1 MDGWSLLFAGS
12 AAIDI
17 ALALWVA
24 LRRGRGRRIGR
35 QGSLALALWIAKLW
49 LLVQVG
55 MDPFLGYLHVLWLD
69 LVLAVPTFGLALAAT
84 GRGRRHRAAGLA
96 GLALIMVGIWGS
108 FVAPERLKLERAE
121 VPLSAAR
128 AGEGLI
134 TVGVLADLQFVRVGA
149 YEREAVKRL
158 MATRPDVIVVPGDVH
173 QGSPEVL
180 REELPAIRALLGRLR
195 APGGVWFVEGDH
207 EDLAE
212 ARLITAGTRVR
223 VLDDEVVTVPVG
235 DRRLTIGGL
244 GLSYRGA
251 GAGALAVVSALERAP
266 GDGDVRLLL
275 AHRPDA
281 AFLLP
286 PRPRTDLVVAG
297 HTHGGQVAL
306 PFIGPLMAFTDVP
319 LAVAAGGLH
328 DLGAGRRIYVS
339 RGVGVERDQAPRV
352 RLNVPPEIS
361 LLTLR

>member
-1 MDGWSLLFAGS
+1 VSSWSLLFAGS
-12 AAIDI
+12 AAIDV

-35 QGSLALALWIAKLW
+35 QGGLALALWIAKLW

-69 LVLAVPTFGLALAAT
+69 LVLALPAFGLALAAT

-96 GLALIMVGIWGS
+96 GLALALLGVWGS
-108 FVAPERLKLERAE
+108 FLEPNRLLLERAS

-128 AGEGLI
+128 AGDGPI
-134 TVGVLADLQFVRVGA
+134 TVGVLADLQFSRVGA
-149 YEREAVKRL
+149 HEREAVDRL
-158 MATRPDVIVVPGDVH
+158 MALRPDVIVLPGDVH
-173 QGSPEVL
+173 QGSTELL
-180 REELPAIRALLGRLR
+180 REELPAIRELLGRLR

-207 EDLAE
+207 EDQAE
-212 ARLITAGTRVR
+212 ARLITDGTRVR
-223 VLDDEVVTVPVG
+223 VLDNEIATVPVG
-235 DRRLTIGGL
+235 DRRLTIGGI
-244 GLSYRGA
+244 GLRYRSA
-251 GAGALAVVSALERAP
+251 GARGVIARLERAP
-266 GDGDVRLLL
+266 GGGDVPLLL

-306 PFIGPLMAFTDVP
+306 PFVGPLMAFTDVP
-319 LAVAAGGLH
+319 LSVAAGGLH
-328 DLGAGRRIYVS
+328 DLGEARRIYVS
-339 RGVGVERDQAPRV
+339 RGVGVERGQAPRV

>member
-12 AAIDI
+12 AAIDVG
-17 ALALWVA
+17 LALWIG

-35 QGSLALALWIAKLW
+35 QGGLALALWIAKAW

-69 LVLAVPTFGLALAAT
+69 LVLAVPAFGLGLAAT

-96 GLALIMVGIWGS
+96 GLAFALVGVWGS
-108 FVAPERLKLERAE
+108 FVAPERLKLERE
-121 VPLSAAR
+121 SVPLSAAR
-128 AGEGLI
+128 AGDRPI
-134 TVGVLADLQFVRVGA
+134 TVGVLADLQFERVGA
-149 YEREAVKRL
+149 HEREAVDRL
-158 MATRPDVIVVPGDVH
+158 MALRPDVIVLPGDVH
-173 QGSPEVL
+173 QGSDELL
-180 REELPAIRALLGRLR
+180 REELPAIRELLGRLR

-212 ARLITAGTRVR
+212 ARLITAGTQVR
-223 VLDDEVVTVPVG
+223 VLDEEIATVPVR
-235 DRRLTIGGL
+235 DRRLSIGGI
-244 GLSYRGA
+244 GLRYRSA
-251 GAGALAVVSALERAP
+251 GAGAVVSRLERAP
-266 GDGDVRLLL
+266 GSGDVRLLL

-286 PRPRTDLVVAG
+286 PRPRTDLVLAG
-297 HTHGGQVAL
+297 HTHGGQVSL
-306 PFIGPLMAFTDVP
+306 PFVGPLLAFTDVP

-339 RGVGVERDQAPRV
+339 RGVGMERGQAPGV

>member
-1 MDGWSLLFAGS
+1 VDEWSLLFAGS
-12 AAIDI
+12 AAIDVG
-17 ALALWVA
+17 LALWIG
-24 LRRGRGRRIGR
+24 LRRGQGRRIGR
-35 QGSLALALWIAKLW
+35 QGGLALALWIAKAW

-69 LVLAVPTFGLALAAT
+69 LVLAVPAFGLGLAAT

-96 GLALIMVGIWGS
+96 GLAFALVGVWGS
-108 FVAPERLKLERAE
+108 FVAPERLKLERESVA
-121 VPLSAAR
+121 LSAAR
-128 AGEGLI
+128 AGDRPI
-134 TVGVLADLQFVRVGA
+134 TVGVLADLQFERVGE
-149 YEREAVKRL
+149 YEREAVERL
-158 MATRPDVIVVPGDVH
+158 MATKPDVIVMPGDVH

-180 REELPAIRALLGRLR
+180 REELPAIRALLGRLH

-212 ARLITAGTRVR
+212 ARRITAGTRVR
-223 VLDDEVVTVPVG
+223 VLDDEVVTVPID
-235 DRRLTIGGL
+235 DRRLTIGGV
-244 GLSYRGA
+244 GLNFGSVAA
-251 GAGALAVVSALERAP
+251 GGVISRLERAP
-266 GDGDVRLLL
+266 GSGDVRLLL

-281 AFLLP
+281 ALLLP

-306 PFIGPLMAFTDVP
+306 PLVGPLVAFTSVP
-319 LAVAAGGLH
+319 LSVAAGGLH
-328 DLGAGRRIYVS
+328 DLGDERRIYVS
-339 RGVGVERDQAPRV
+339 RGVGMQRGQAPGV

>member
-1 MDGWSLLFAGS
+1 MSSWSLLFAGS
-12 AAIDI
+12 AAIDV

-24 LRRGRGRRIGR
+24 LRRGRGRHIGR
-35 QGSLALALWIAKLW
+35 QGGLALALWIAKLW

-69 LVLAVPTFGLALAAT
+69 LVLALPAFGLALAAT

-96 GLALIMVGIWGS
+96 GLALALLGVWGS
-108 FVAPERLKLERAE
+108 FLEPNRLLLERAS

-128 AGEGLI
+128 AGDGPI
-134 TVGVLADLQFVRVGA
+134 TVGVLADLQFSRVGA
-149 YEREAVKRL
+149 HEREAVDRL
-158 MATRPDVIVVPGDVH
+158 MGTAPDVIVLPGDVH
-173 QGSPEVL
+173 QDTDEVL
-180 REELPAIRALLGRLR
+180 REELPAIRELLGRLR
-195 APGGVWFVEGDH
+195 APGGVWLVAGDH
-207 EDLAE
+207 EDQAE

-223 VLDDEVVTVPVG
+223 VLDDEVVTVPVRE
-235 DRRLTIGGL
+235 RRLTIGGI
-244 GLSYRGA
+244 GLRYRSA
-251 GAGALAVVSALERAP
+251 GPRAVVSRLERAP
-266 GDGDVRLLL
+266 GGTDVRLLL

-297 HTHGGQVAL
+297 HTHGGQIAL
-306 PFIGPLMAFTDVP
+306 PFVGPLEAFTDVP
-319 LAVAAGGLH
+319 LSVAAGGLH
-328 DLGAGRRIYVS
+328 DLGDARRIYVS
-339 RGVGVERDQAPRV
+339 RGVGMERGQAPRV

>member
-1 MDGWSLLFAGS
+1 MLFAGS
-12 AAIDI
+12 AATDV
-17 ALALWVA
+17 ALALWIA

-35 QGSLALALWIAKLW
+35 QGSLAVALWIAKLW
-49 LLVQVG
+49 VLVQVD

-69 LVLAVPTFGLALAAT
+69 LVLAVPAFGLGLAAT
-84 GRGRRHRAAGLA
+84 GRAKRHRAAGLA
-96 GLALIMVGIWGS
+96 ALVFALMGIWGS
-108 FVAPERLKLERAE
+108 FVAPNRLVLERTM

-128 AGEGLI
+128 AGDRPI
-134 TVGVLADLQFVRVGA
+134 TVGVLADLQFERVGA
-149 YEREAVKRL
+149 HEREAVDRL
-158 MATRPDVIVVPGDVH
+158 MALRPEVIVVPGDVH
-173 QGSPEVL
+173 QGSAQSL

-212 ARLITAGTRVR
+212 ALLITAGTRVR
-223 VLDDEVVTVPVG
+223 VLDEEIVTVPVG
-235 DRRLTIGGL
+235 DRRLTIGGV
-244 GLSYRGA
+244 GRRYRSPGA
-251 GAGALAVVSALERAP
+251 SAVVSRLERAP
-266 GDGDVRLLL
+266 GTGDVRLLL

-306 PFIGPLMAFTDVP
+306 PFVGPLMAFTDVP
-319 LAVAAGGLH
+319 LEVAAGGLH

-339 RGVGVERDQAPRV
+339 RGVGLERGQAPRV
-352 RLNVPPEIS
+352 RLNVAPEIS
-361 LLTLR
+361 LLTLD

>member
-1 MDGWSLLFAGS
+1 MSSWSLLFAGS
-12 AAIDI
+12 AVIDV
-17 ALALWVA
+17 ALALWIA

-35 QGSLALALWIAKLW
+35 QGGLALALWVAKLW

-69 LVLAVPTFGLALAAT
+69 LVLVGPAFGLALAAL

-96 GLALIMVGIWGS
+96 GLALALVGVWGS
-108 FVAPERLKLERAE
+108 FVEPDRLLLERE
-121 VPLSAAR
+121 SVPLSAAR
-128 AGEGLI
+128 AGEAPI
-134 TVGVLADLQFVRVGA
+134 TVGVLADLQFRRVGA
-149 YEREAVKRL
+149 HEREAVDRL
-158 MATRPDVIVVPGDVH
+158 MATAPDVIVVPGDVH
-173 QGSPEVL
+173 QDSVEVL
-180 REELPAIRALLGRLR
+180 REELPAIRELLGRLR
-195 APGGVWFVEGDH
+195 APGGVWFVTGDH
-207 EDLAE
+207 EDRAE
-212 ARLITAGTRVR
+212 ARLITAGTQVR
-223 VLDDEVVTVPVG
+223 LLDDEIATVPVG
-235 DRRLTIGGL
+235 DRRLTIGGIGL
-244 GLSYRGA
+244 GYRSTA
-251 GAGALAVVSALERAP
+251 ARAVVSRLERAP
-266 GDGDVRLLL
+266 GSADVRLLL

-286 PRPRTDLVVAG
+286 SRPRTDLVIAG
-297 HTHGGQVAL
+297 HTHGGQVA
-306 PFIGPLMAFTDVP
+306 PPIVGPLIAFTDVP